1 MVGVISSCHEPR
13 NRQKVNQTNLGRFA
27 LINFSHGT
35 GHWIESRHLHSHLTN
50 WLMSFYIERAK
61 LVKAGLYER
70 KKKLWLP
77 FVHEIKVDEIAE
89 SYPMAT
95 LVDHL
100 DDRALLA

>member
-1 MVGVISSCHEPR
+1 
-13 NRQKVNQTNLGRFA
+13 
-27 LINFSHGT
+27 
-35 GHWIESRHLHSHLTN
+35 
-50 WLMSFYIERAK
+50 MSFYIERAK